1 MRCADALLRAQAPA
15 RVRCRSTRAA
25 AGVGDATGPGG
36 ILEREDLAPH
46 ESDGDQYAKQ
56 ERPCPQPDTIV
67 ERVAEEDH
75 DAEHERQVERG
86 DEQACHGEAA
96 QGHARPSARDEDE
109 EDHPGH
115 HPAERDESKQISL
128 QRIGKAANPIV
139 DSEAREPWHVS
150 RARADSVQ
158 REIARDH
165 AAVDAQRDQPHRH
178 DVVHDN
184 IGAEDDGDVFMR
196 EWQNQQRKELRKPRK
211 VVVGK
216 MQQG

>member
-1 MRCADALLRAQAPA
+1 MPVLTAPDP
-15 RVRCRSTRAA
+15 STS
-25 AGVGDATGPGG
+25 ATNVQFEISP
-36 ILEREDLAPH
+36 IYDLFI
-46 ESDGDQYAKQ
+46 SLG
-56 ERPCPQPDTIV
+56 TMT
-67 ERVAEEDH
+67 
-75 DAEHERQVERG
+75 
-86 DEQACHGEAA
+86 
-96 QGHARPSARDEDE
+96 
-109 EDHPGH
+109 

-128 QRIGKAANPIV
+128 QRIGKAADPIV

-150 RARADSVQ
+150 RARPDPVQ

-178 DVVHDN
+178 DVVHND
-184 IGAEDDGDVFMR
+184 IGAQDDGDVFMR